1 MIIVIHSVSL
11 LFSLAAIYIMDK
23 KAGLTN
29 LIAFGIFIW
38 VVCPEIGA
46 GRISIETHAGP

>member
-29 LIAFGIFIW
+29 LIPVIIPR
-38 VVCPEIGA
+38 CSYNQP
-46 GRISIETHAGP
+46 SIQGLNE

>member
-11 LFSLAAIYIMDK
+11 LFSLAAIYILDK

-29 LIAFGIFIW
+29 LIAFGIFIINLAFIS
-38 VVCPEIGA
+38 VVIA
-46 GRISIETHAGP
+46 